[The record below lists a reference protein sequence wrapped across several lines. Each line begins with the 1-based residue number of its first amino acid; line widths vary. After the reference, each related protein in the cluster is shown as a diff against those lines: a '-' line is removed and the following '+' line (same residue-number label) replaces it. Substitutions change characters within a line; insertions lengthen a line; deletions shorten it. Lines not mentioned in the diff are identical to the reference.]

1 MKKVLSTLLI
11 ALLCT
16 ALILGVLTGCGKQNP
31 QENQSTTA
39 GNNNTTGNNNTDGGD
54 ETPDDPAENEQKLLT
69 WEEYEALSDT
79 EKQAYFESFESVGD
93 YNDWYFAAYDEFKKN
108 EEVIMVGPDTVI
120 DMEELL
126 K

>member
-16 ALILGVLTGCGKQNP
+16 ALMLGVLTGCGKQNP

-39 GNNNTTGNNNTDGGD
+39 GNTTGSNNTAGGN

-79 EKQAYFESFESVGD
+79 EKKAYFDSFESVSA
-93 YNDWYFAAYDEFKKN
+93 YNDWYFAAYDEYKKN